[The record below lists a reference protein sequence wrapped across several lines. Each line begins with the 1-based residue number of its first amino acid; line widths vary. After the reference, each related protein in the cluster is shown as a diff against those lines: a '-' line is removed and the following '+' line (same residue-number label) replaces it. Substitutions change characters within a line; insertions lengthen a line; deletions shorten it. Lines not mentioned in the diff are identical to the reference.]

1 MRSLTIF
8 SGGILRRRSPPV
20 TSPLA
25 SCCPSSLPKSSVP
38 PFRSPFPSIDVFD
51 DGNLPQ
57 ENSFIYVSAIS
68 SFSSF
73 GLVEWRIWIWTVNWD
88 IRSEEILMSKS
99 EKEKLFGSKNSELNK
114 RAKQAPLLPKITS
127 AKNGSSEENMI

>member
-1 MRSLTIF
+1 
-8 SGGILRRRSPPV
+8 
-20 TSPLA
+20 
-25 SCCPSSLPKSSVP
+25 
-38 PFRSPFPSIDVFD
+38 
-51 DGNLPQ
+51 
-57 ENSFIYVSAIS
+57 
-68 SFSSF
+68 
-73 GLVEWRIWIWTVNWD
+73 LVEWRIWIWTVNWD

>member
-1 MRSLTIF
+1 
-8 SGGILRRRSPPV
+8 
-20 TSPLA
+20 
-25 SCCPSSLPKSSVP
+25 
-38 PFRSPFPSIDVFD
+38 FD

-114 RAKQAPLLPKITS
+114 
-127 AKNGSSEENMI
+127 